1 MADLIWFLLLHCFIG
16 IMIWLI
22 SSIAP
27 LFYCNFDSADFF
39 YFTCFTAIMIRLVLF
54 DFYHTTVL
62 LQIWFRSSLLSHHCF
77 IAIMIWLIS
86 SVAPLFY
93 CNYDLADFCYG
104 TTLLLQFSFS
114 RFPLLHHFLIG
125 IMIWLISSIAA
136 LLYSNFNWADL
147 FYPPLFCWYYEL
159 PDFFD
164 CSTVLLW
171 LWICWFLLLH
181 DYFIAI
187 VIGLFFSIPPPF

>member
-27 LFYCNFDSADFF
+27 LFYCNFDSAEFF

-93 CNYDLADFCYG
+93 CNYDWLISTMALLFCYNFCLANFSYC
-104 TTLLLQFSFS
+104 TTVLLELWFAWF
-114 RFPLLHHFLIG
+114 LVLHHCFIAN
-125 IMIWLISSIAA
+125 MSWLISSITPS
-136 LLYSNFNWADL
+136 LNCI
-147 FYPPLFCWYYEL
+147 FYFA
-159 PDFFD
+159 DFFY
-164 CSTVLLW
+164 STTV
-171 LWICWFLLLH
+171 
-181 DYFIAI
+181 FIAI
-187 VIGLFFSIPPPF
+187 MI